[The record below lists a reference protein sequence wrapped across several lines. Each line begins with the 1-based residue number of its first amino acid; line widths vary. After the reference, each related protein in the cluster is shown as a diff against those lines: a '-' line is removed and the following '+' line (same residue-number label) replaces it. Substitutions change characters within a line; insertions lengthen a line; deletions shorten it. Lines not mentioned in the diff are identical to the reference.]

1 MGAVPTGATLGESGP
16 KRESAKAPRTPLG
29 TVHPNLPSQIGDVR
43 LEIRVNNAG
52 NTQQVVEIDVEVVE
66 AGRLGVAQQLLPY
79 CGRVAHE
86 AVVLAYLSRAA
97 GQERLRGDAL

>member
-43 LEIRVNNAG
+43 LVG
-52 NTQQVVEIDVEVVE
+52 TLTF
-66 AGRLGVAQQLLPY
+66 G
-79 CGRVAHE
+79 
-86 AVVLAYLSRAA
+86 
-97 GQERLRGDAL
+97 ALECVCP